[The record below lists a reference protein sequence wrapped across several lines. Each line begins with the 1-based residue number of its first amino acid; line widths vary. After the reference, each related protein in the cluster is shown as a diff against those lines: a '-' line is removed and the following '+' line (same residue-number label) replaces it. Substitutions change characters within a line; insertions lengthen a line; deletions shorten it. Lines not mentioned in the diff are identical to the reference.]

1 MERVR
6 RRDARK
12 CKYKGVRVLSVFFD
26 IQRAQLRS
34 AEAPMRVEIIDN
46 TERKDQRGK
55 EKQKEKSVRVYK
67 FFRKL

>member
-1 MERVR
+1 
-6 RRDARK
+6 
-12 CKYKGVRVLSVFFD
+12 
-26 IQRAQLRS
+26 
-34 AEAPMRVEIIDN
+34 MRVEIIDN